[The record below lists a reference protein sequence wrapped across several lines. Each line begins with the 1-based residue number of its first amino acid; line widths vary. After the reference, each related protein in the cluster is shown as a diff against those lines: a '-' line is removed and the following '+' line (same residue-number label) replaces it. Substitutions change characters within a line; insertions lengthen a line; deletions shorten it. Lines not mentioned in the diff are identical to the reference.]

1 MGPIRKSLNI
11 IKDKFPKN
19 LFNKYLLAFVIFLI
33 WMIFFDSNRVISQW
47 SLQKSVNELE
57 KEKIGFE
64 EAIVQIKE
72 DKIDIDQ
79 NKEKFAREK
88 YYMHK
93 ENEDVFII
101 EKPEKK

>member
-57 KEKIGFE
+57 KLILTR
-64 EAIVQIKE
+64 IKR
-72 DKIDIDQ
+72 
-79 NKEKFAREK
+79 NLRER
-88 YYMHK
+88 
-93 ENEDVFII
+93 NII
-101 EKPEKK
+101 CTKKTKTFSLLKNLRKSKHECFSKQRF